1 MKQLSLLTYI
11 FAREVQAMTNK
22 TLFIKLEPRSIS
34 GCTSLPDQLSFKSDA
49 LQHQVDVFEKS
60 RNADIIINIAPTGT
74 GKTDAGLAV
83 LLHEPK
89 QNAIYIAPTNA
100 LVEQQK
106 EAAEKFV
113 KEAGLPHIV
122 KSASAKEVKAWAK
135 DKVGSRPGEKL
146 YNVLRNPATVFSDV
160 SANQPILLIT
170 NPDIFYYA
178 TFFAYNKLD
187 RVNLASGFYSK
198 FATVIFD
205 EFHLYD
211 AKQLVGLLFYLAYS
225 HIFGFFKNGRRV
237 VLLTATPEPACEAAL
252 QTLEAQGVKIA
263 RIDGE
268 TCNSHLLPSQ
278 TSVNLELRSQTD
290 KEQWLI
296 ELANE
301 VVERFQKH
309 PDRNGAVIL
318 DAKIYIDDLAQLLK
332 KRGLENKFGR
342 ITGATPSIERKS
354 SAQKPI
360 ILATSTVDVGF
371 NFEKNPQPT
380 RQNLDWLIFSARD
393 YFSFWQRLGRVGRV
407 LGKAETNI
415 DSEAIAYLSDRAW
428 DEGLSSLDCSG
439 GRAALKQTLDN
450 IPCLEKPFLQ
460 AYWRSEAFLEIAR
473 PLLEIE
479 EMLTGLPSH
488 ELITQL
494 FDTLKMTLG
503 GSQNWDYYRHRMR
516 VLRAAEQIA
525 QTSEKSLK
533 TQWKF
538 IKGGQA
544 FVKKFL
550 KVHYPAE
557 NEELKAGKTT
567 IEEYEQLFHEDAE
580 AAKELKNFAEVWSA
594 SYAPLFK
601 FRSGLFNS
609 LPIRDPKGLLLDE
622 SDETVSDPIYLLRY
636 FEFKQDNEFIEVTD
650 RAKATYELSFRL
662 RYLDTWQNFINT
674 ELNKLT
680 AFPNC
685 RIIRKQGGAIAP
697 TPLLKE
703 LEKRLIPG
711 VIICPIA
718 NAGAIY
724 QLRKER
730 IVSYPITVVCND
742 MEKEYCFLPELAGIL
757 AIAMKSKQLRLPDDE
772 CFIA

>member
-1 MKQLSLLTYI
+1 
-11 FAREVQAMTNK
+11 MTNK
-22 TLFIKLEPRSIS
+22 TLFTKLEPRSIS
-34 GCTSLPDQLSFKSDA
+34 GCNSLPDELSFKTNA
-49 LQHQVDVFEKS
+49 LQHQVEVFEES
-60 RNADIIINIAPTGT
+60 RNADIIINVAPTGT
-74 GKTDAGLAV
+74 GKTDSGLAV
-83 LLHEPK
+83 LLHEPQ

-113 KEAGLPHIV
+113 KEAGLNHFVI
-122 KSASAKEVKAWAK
+122 SASAKEIKKWSN
-135 DKVGSRPGEKL
+135 DGVGSRSGEKL
-146 YNVLRNPATVFSDV
+146 RNLLRNPATIFSEV
-160 SANQPILLIT
+160 GANRPVLIVT

-178 TFFAYNKLD
+178 TFFAYNPND
-187 RVNLASGFYSK
+187 RINVAAEFYSK

-237 VLLTATPEPACEAAL
+237 VLLTATPEPACEAVL
-252 QTLEAQGVKIA
+252 KTLEAQGVRVA

-268 TCNSHLLPSQ
+268 TGNSHLLPSQ

-296 ELANE
+296 ELASE
-301 VVERFQKH
+301 VVERFQKR
-309 PDRNGAVIL
+309 PDCNGAVIL
-318 DAKIYIDDLAQLLK
+318 DAKIHIDDLAQLLRK
-332 KRGLENKFGR
+332 KGLEGKFGR
-342 ITGATPSIERKS
+342 ITGSTPSADRKS
-354 SAQKPI
+354 AAQKPI
-360 ILATSTVDVGF
+360 VLATSTVDVGF
-371 NFEKNPQPT
+371 NFERNPQPT

-393 YFSFWQRLGRVGRV
+393 RFSFWQRLGRVGRV
-407 LGKAETNI
+407 LGKAETDI
-415 DSEAIAYLSDRAW
+415 SSDAIAYLNDRAW

-439 GRAALKQTLDN
+439 GREALKQTLDD
-450 IPCLEKPFLQ
+450 ISCLDKPFLQ
-460 AYWRSEAFLEIAR
+460 AYWRSEALLEIAR

-479 EMLTGLPSH
+479 ELLAGLSSH
-488 ELITQL
+488 ELIAQL

-503 GSQNWDYYRHRMR
+503 GSHNWDYYRYRMR
-516 VLRAAEQIA
+516 VLIGAENIVR
-525 QTSEKSLK
+525 EFKKSLK
-533 TQWKF
+533 PQWKN

-550 KVHYPAE
+550 EVHYSAE
-557 NEELKAGKTT
+557 AGELKAGKTT
-567 IEEYEQLFHEDAE
+567 IEQYEQLFREDAE
-580 AAKELKNFAEVWSA
+580 AAKELKTFAEVWSA

-622 SDETVSDPIYLLRY
+622 ADETVSDPTYLLRY
-636 FEFKQDNEFIEVTD
+636 FEFKQDNGFFEVTD
-650 RAKATYELSFRL
+650 RAKATYDLSFRL
-662 RYLDTWQNFINT
+662 CYLDTWQNFVNT

-680 AFPNC
+680 AFANC
-685 RIIRKQGGAIAP
+685 KIVRKQGGAIAP

-703 LEKRLIPG
+703 LEQHLIAG
-711 VIICPIA
+711 VIICPIS
-718 NAGAIY
+718 NAAAIY

-742 MEKEYCFLPELAGIL
+742 MEK
-757 AIAMKSKQLRLPDDE
+757 D
-772 CFIA
+772 

>member
-1 MKQLSLLTYI
+1 
-11 FAREVQAMTNK
+11 MTNK

-34 GCTSLPDQLSFKSDA
+34 SCASIPDELSFMNDA
-49 LQHQVDVFEKS
+49 LQHQVDVFEQS
-60 RNADIIINIAPTGT
+60 CNADIIINFAPTGT
-74 GKTDAGLAV
+74 GKTDSGLAV

-100 LVEQQK
+100 LVEQQR

-113 KEAGLPHIV
+113 KDASLNHFVI
-122 KSASAKEVKAWAK
+122 SASAKEIKKWSN
-135 DKVGSRPGEKL
+135 DRVGSRSGEKL
-146 YNVLRNPATVFSDV
+146 RNLLRNPATIFPELE
-160 SANQPILLIT
+160 ANRPVLIVT

-178 TFFAYNKLD
+178 TFFAYNPND
-187 RVNLASGFYSK
+187 RVNVAAEFYSK

-225 HIFGFFKNGRRV
+225 HIFGFFKFELKRRV

-252 QTLEAQGVKIA
+252 QTLESQGVKIA

-268 TCNSHLLPSQ
+268 ICNSHLLPSQ
-278 TSVNLELRSQTD
+278 TSVNLELRSQID
-290 KEQWLI
+290 KEQWLT
-296 ELANE
+296 ELADE
-301 VVERFQKH
+301 VVKRFQER

-318 DAKIYIDDLAQLLK
+318 DAKVHIDDLAQLLK
-332 KRGLENKFGR
+332 KKGLEGKFGR
-342 ITGATPSIERKS
+342 ITGSTPSAERKS
-354 SAQKPI
+354 AAQKPI

-371 NFEKNPQPT
+371 NFERNPQPT

-393 YFSFWQRLGRVGRV
+393 RFSFWQRLGRVGRV
-407 LGKAETNI
+407 LGKPETNMP
-415 DSEAIAYLSDRAW
+415 SEAIAYLSDRVW
-428 DEGLSSLDCSG
+428 EQGLSSLDCSG
-439 GRAALKQTLDN
+439 GREALKHTLNN

-460 AYWRSEAFLEIAR
+460 TYWRSEAFLEIAR

-479 EMLTGLPSH
+479 EMLGGLSSH
-488 ELITQL
+488 EFISQL
-494 FDTLKMTLG
+494 FDTIKMTLG
-503 GSQNWDYYRHRMR
+503 GSHNWNYYRRRMKI
-516 VLRAAEQIA
+516 LIGAENIA
-525 QTSEKSLK
+525 RESEKSLK
-533 TQWKF
+533 ANWKY

-550 KVHYPAE
+550 EVHYPAE
-557 NEELKAGKTT
+557 AEELKAGQTT
-567 IEEYEQLFHEDAE
+567 IEAYEQLFREDAE

-622 SDETVSDPIYLLRY
+622 LNETVSDPIHLLRY
-636 FEFKQDNEFIEVTD
+636 YEFERNGNFIEVTG

-662 RYLDTWQNFINT
+662 RYLDTWQNFVNKEI
-674 ELNKLT
+674 NKLT

-703 LEKRLIPG
+703 LEQYLISG

-718 NAGAIY
+718 NATAIY

-730 IVSYPITVVCND
+730 IIPYPITVVCND

-757 AIAMKSKQLRLPDDE
+757 AMSMKIKQLRLPDNE
-772 CFIA
+772 CFIV